1 MAKCYK
7 WRQKLPEKWYIYTVK
22 NNYGMS
28 QELFRPVIGLSC
40 GDLNGI
46 GLEIIIKSLSDNRIL
61 DICTPII
68 YANSKCLNFY
78 RKSIH
83 DNNFQFSIIREDGK
97 LNFKQANL
105 MNCWEEEVAIHPGQ
119 LEPEAGKYAFLSLQ
133 AAVEDLKSGRLQGL
147 VTAPIHKKTIQSDAF
162 HYSGHTPYLRD
173 RFEQSDVVMMMI
185 AENMRVA
192 VVTEHIAI
200 AEVASHI
207 TSEAILGKLQI
218 MQDSLQRDFNIN
230 KPKIAVL
237 GLNPHA
243 GDEGLIGDEEEKI
256 IAPTIK
262 EAKQKGILAFGP
274 YSADAFFA
282 RGAYQQF
289 DAVLAMYHD
298 QGLIPFKS
306 LAKGEGV
313 NFTAGLPIVRTSPDH
328 GTAFDIAGKGIAKH
342 ESFLAAIYSCI
353 DLIRER
359 KFFDENHANPIQKRS
374 NRVLANLEDERVTE
388 E

>member
-1 MAKCYK
+1 
-7 WRQKLPEKWYIYTVK
+7 
-22 NNYGMS
+22 MS

-78 RKSIH
+78 RKSIK
-83 DNNFQFSIIREDGK
+83 DNNFQFNIIREDGK
-97 LNFKQANL
+97 LNLKQANL
-105 MNCWEEEVAIHPGQ
+105 HNCWEEEIAIHPGQ

-133 AAVEDLKSGRLQGL
+133 AAVEDLKTGKIQGL

-173 RFEQSDVVMMMI
+173 SFEQKDVVMMMI
-185 AENMRVA
+185 AQNMRVA
-192 VVTEHIAI
+192 VVTEHVPI

-207 TSEAILGKLQI
+207 TKEAILRKLTI
-218 MQDSLQRDFNIN
+218 MESSLKRDFNIS
-230 KPKIAVL
+230 KPKIALL

-243 GDEGLIGDEEEKI
+243 GDEGLIGDEENTI
-256 IAPTIK
+256 IKPAIK

-282 RGAYQQF
+282 RGSYEEF

-306 LAKGEGV
+306 LAAGEGV
-313 NFTAGLPIVRTSPDH
+313 NYTAGLPIVRTSPDH

-342 ESFLAAIYSCI
+342 ESFLEALYSCV

-359 KFFDENHANPIQKRS
+359 HFYDENNANPVQKRS
-374 NRVLANLEDERVTE
+374 SRVLANLEDERVTE